1 MDINTREIFAKF
13 YQFVVDNYEP
23 SRGMPSYDP
32 KKEFLVELVFKGNI
46 SIWHGPISFE
56 DLTAFADALPE
67 TERTKF
73 IKVIKAGEEAGELW
87 T

>member
-32 KKEFLVELVFKGNI
+32 KKEFLV
-46 SIWHGPISFE
+46 